1 MEKCN
6 KKGSGIVGFDFT
18 RFMKNPNEYH
28 SQQEEIPE
36 LEQPMKDK
44 NMSKTIAYLTQARK
58 LSMDTI
64 KPLIDEGKLEQ
75 ILFQGTDKKTGNPYF
90 KPYTAFKV
98 YDDENRLICLEKVS
112 PNTYVK
118 DKKIDGDSSHF
129 GFEVVKG
136 KGENAMFFESAID
149 MLSYAELFKQS
160 LDNHRL
166 VSIMG
171 CKQSVIEE
179 TVRRNNIDENKIY
192 ICSDAD
198 TAGDNLYNNIRKIFP
213 DAKRIRCK
221 GEYFDKRHSFEE
233 VNQINSNGQ
242 TEKVKVD
249 TGKIAEYKDWNDML
263 KDFKE
268 NNLAIRFDDK
278 GNTSVVRMI
287 PRQPQQVVFNQPN
300 QLYPQHIKQ
309 QTLQQP
315 KTLNKLVIFGN
326 KMWNDATKKDDKVIL
341 SVPSKA
347 YESIDKGLK
356 SACINFYAYT
366 RQHDNGYNIAIN
378 SRDLDWF
385 NKIAK
390 ISNPD
395 FNLYEVNVARPIK
408 DTEIANTFKA
418 ENSQL
423 INLDANQT
431 KGFTVDIDVSL
442 KMAEICS
449 RNHIDYLLQ
458 VSPEQNSS
466 HLRVHIN
473 DAQTIKEMYQQV
485 MSARKQYGFSNEPV
499 QQHTAPEQTSEK
511 EEEKEDTGID
521 ITD

>member
-1 MEKCN
+1 M
-6 KKGSGIVGFDFT
+6 SFDFSK
-18 RFMKNPNEYH
+18 FMKNPRE
-28 SQQEEIPE
+28 QQLQEEIPE
-36 LEQPMKDK
+36 LSEPVKDN
-44 NMSKTIAYLTQARK
+44 NMSRTIAYFTQARK

-75 ILFQGTDKKTGNPYF
+75 TLFQGTDKETGKPYF
-90 KPYTAFKV
+90 KPYATFKI
-98 YDDENRLICLEKVS
+98 YDDKNRLVCLEKIS

-118 DKKIDGDSSHF
+118 DKKIEGNSSHF

-136 KGENAMFFESAID
+136 KGENAMFFESTID
-149 MLSYAELFKQS
+149 MLSYMELFKQS

-171 CKQSVIEE
+171 CKQSIIEE

-198 TAGDNLYNNIRKIFP
+198 EAGDNLYNKIKKTFP

-221 GEYFDKRHSFEE
+221 GEFFDKRHSFKE
-233 VNQINSNGQ
+233 VSQTNSNGQ

-249 TGKIAEYKDWNDML
+249 TGEVAKYKDWNDML

-268 NNLAIRFDDK
+268 NNLAIRFDEK
-278 GNTSVVRMI
+278 GNTSIVRTA
-287 PRQPQQVVFNQPN
+287 PQQVVFNQPN
-300 QLYPQHIKQ
+300 QLYPQHINQ
-309 QTLQQP
+309 ETLQQP
-315 KTLNKLVIFGN
+315 KALNKLVVFGN
-326 KMWNDATKKDDKVIL
+326 KTWNDATKKEDKIIL
-341 SVPSKA
+341 SIPSKA

-356 SACINFYAYT
+356 EACINFYAYT
-366 RQHDNGYNIAIN
+366 RQHDSGYNIAIN

-390 ISNPD
+390 ISNPE
-395 FNLYEVNVARPIK
+395 FNLYEVNITRPIK
-408 DTEIANTFKA
+408 DTEITNTFKP

-423 INLDANQT
+423 INLDTSQT

-442 KMAEICS
+442 KMAEIC
-449 RNHIDYLLQ
+449 NKNNIDYLLW
-458 VSPEQNSS
+458 VSPETNSS
-466 HLRVHIN
+466 HFRVHIN
-473 DAQTIKEMYQQV
+473 DSQNIKEMYQQV
-485 MSARKQYGFSNEPV
+485 MSARKQYGFSNEPI
-499 QQHTAPEQTSEK
+499 QQQTVERE
-511 EEEKEDTGID
+511 EEEKEDNSID